1 MEYLGTYNSDR
12 TRYTYY
18 SHGKLD
24 TIRQTDAVEEVLTH
38 KGMVIG
44 IPYKTS
50 MTEDKFRDTF
60 GWRDGILDEEPASGL
75 FGEWKEKDQQYQ
87 RVYTGAFSS
96 DRLSEIKADV
106 SLLPPTGR
114 RGRVFVLIYDPYRDD
129 ETDVRGMMA
138 NPQFNG
144 AAFQFAST
152 MFGPLE
158 GGKFRWDGQ
167 LSTLHHRA
175 VQGEFATIS
184 TLGAAIWRK
193 YILPGEIENQKP
205 AITAA
210 RNRIFQRN
218 VEMYSLQHFGTRLKF
233 PTGGK
238 GFYILKK
245 DVLRFE
251 PQTGDVD
258 LVKIPVHQD
267 VCVTYGYGKGGRD
280 DDSQI
285 DVIPLDAHQRV
296 TCIFSSTVNLNPR
309 VYSTAK
315 DRKASR
321 KLQKVLLEAAYT
333 GAVYGAV
340 RAGCKKL
347 VLTLVGGGSFR
358 NDADIIFEKMLDSL
372 DVAISLGLDV
382 YINYRYDDRRD
393 YRVERTNLPKL
404 IMKALGSQEVAYTKH
419 DIVNETRRYIESGGD
434 ERERSRI
441 SQKIHK
447 LQGIDLSPRVKVRN
461 IGDTQDLKFLSYFL
475 NYSPPMKPTYATAS
489 RVITIIHNIWGR
501 FSFDDGTV
509 LDDDPKKL
517 LDSRWKDRLDELKKR
532 IGQRWM
538 PAGEKIT
545 PLPSPSSPSKEEEEE
560 EQTHQDPGTEWLVL

>member
-1 MEYLGTYNSDR
+1 ME
-12 TRYTYY
+12 TYY
-18 SHGKLD
+18 SHGKLYTYYSHGELD
-24 TIRQTDAVEEVLTH
+24 TIRQADAVEEVLTH
-38 KGMVIG
+38 RGMALTD

-50 MTEDKFRDTF
+50 MTEDEFRDTF
-60 GWRDGILDEEPASGL
+60 GWSDGILDEEPASGL

-106 SLLPPTGR
+106 SLLPPPGR
-114 RGRVFVLIYDPYRDD
+114 PGRVFMLLHDPSLDA

-193 YILPGEIENQKP
+193 YILPGEIEKQKP
-205 AITAA
+205 AIAA
-210 RNRIFQRN
+210 APNRIFRRT
-218 VEMYSLQHFGTRLKF
+218 VEMYSLQHFGRRLKF

-238 GFYILKK
+238 GFHILKR
-245 DVLRFE
+245 DVLGFNHL
-251 PQTGDVD
+251 TGDVD

-267 VCVTYGYGKGGRD
+267 VCVTYGYGKDGRD
-280 DDSQI
+280 DDSRI

-309 VYSTAK
+309 VYRTTK
-315 DRKASR
+315 DRDDSR
-321 KLQKVLLEAAYT
+321 KLQKVLLEAAYS

-382 YINYRYDDRRD
+382 YINYRYDSRRD
-393 YRVERTNLPKL
+393 GRAEGQYLPKM
-404 IMKALGSQEVAYTKH
+404 IMKALKSQKVSYRPD
-419 DIVNETRRYIESGGD
+419 DIKDKAMRYIASGGKSSVI
-434 ERERSRI
+434 SR
-441 SQKIHK
+441 KIHK
-447 LQGIDLSPRVKVRN
+447 LQGIDLRPRVLVRN
-461 IGDTQDLKFLSYFL
+461 IGETQELKFLSYFL

-489 RVITIIHNIWGR
+489 RVIPIIHNTYGR
-501 FSFDDGTV
+501 FTFDDGTV

-517 LDSRWKDRLDELKKR
+517 LDSRWKDRLDQLKKH
-532 IGQRWM
+532 IDQWWLPG
-538 PAGEKIT
+538 GEKI
-545 PLPSPSSPSKEEEEE
+545 PPFPSPSSPSKEEE
-560 EQTHQDPGTEWLVL
+560 QTRQDPEPEWLVL